1 MKGILVSRYGGL
13 DVSLYKDIEI
23 PTISATEVLIHVHA
37 TSVNYADI
45 KARKG
50 NYHGAKTPPF
60 IPGIDVMGTIEEIG
74 SEVKQLHVGQRVI
87 AFPMDGSY
95 AEYARADQ
103 MLTFPIPDSLD
114 SHIAAACPTVSFT
127 SYNLLAEVANIQKG
141 ESVLIHAAAGGIG
154 TTASQ
159 LAKLLGAKLV
169 IGTVSSDEKKVAAQQ
184 ASRLC
189 N

>member
-1 MKGILVSRYGGL
+1 M
-13 DVSLYKDIEI
+13 
-23 PTISATEVLIHVHA
+23 
-37 TSVNYADI
+37 
-45 KARKG
+45 
-50 NYHGAKTPPF
+50 
-60 IPGIDVMGTIEEIG
+60 
-74 SEVKQLHVGQRVI
+74 GQRVI

-103 MLTFPIPDSLD
+103 MLTFPIPRFLGFTHCGCLSY
-114 SHIAAACPTVSFT
+114 SFFT

-141 ESVLIHAAAGGIG
+141 ESVLIHAAAGGIA

-184 ASRLC
+184 AGVDYVINYHKENFADKVLEITEGRGVDIVLDSLAGDIFNKSLEC
-189 N
+189 LAKFEEL